1 MTITITG
8 TREIERI
15 LRQLGERAPREA
27 AKALYETAE
36 EIMAD
41 SKENYCPVDTGN
53 LRGTGNVQQPAIG
66 RNDVSVELGYNA
78 DYAAVVH
85 ELLDVY
91 HPVGQA
97 KFLETPIS
105 QTDITGKL
113 AEKLRS
119 VID

>member
-15 LRQLGERAPREA
+15 LRQLGERAP
-27 AKALYETAE
+27 
-36 EIMAD
+36 
-41 SKENYCPVDTGN
+41 GN